1 MLRLTLAAAPVDAA
15 SFRRPLA
22 RCELAHCRGTCC
34 AEGVWLNP
42 EVASV
47 VEKLARR
54 YPVELAALGLDL
66 DQPLV
71 EIDETPGETPAAR
84 TRRRPHPFHALV
96 ADYPFHFPD
105 TRCALLTDDARCALQ
120 VVAELEGR
128 HPWHYKPPAC
138 WLHPISAARDAIRL
152 HDALGDP
159 YPGGFTSA
167 THCGRTAAC
176 GRPAA
181 EVLAPEL
188 AFLGELLER
197 DLLAELEPSPRS
209 GQARG
214 AGDAGRPDAAA
225 PSHARPD
232 PP

>member
-1 MLRLTLAAAPVDAA
+1 MLRLTLAGAPVDEP

-54 YPVELAALGLDL
+54 YPAELAALGLDL
-66 DQPLV
+66 DAPLV
-71 EIDETPGETPAAR
+71 EVDETPGEPPAAR

-138 WLHPISAARDAIRL
+138 WLHPISAARDGIRL

-176 GRPAA
+176 GLPAA

-197 DLLAELEPSPRS
+197 DLLAELASS
-209 GQARG
+209 
-214 AGDAGRPDAAA
+214 AGDAGRSDAA
-225 PSHARPD
+225 PSHAPPD
-232 PP
+232 PS